1 MRSWQVRFRLVIA
14 AVALVMGGCTDDGG
28 TTDSSG
34 GPSEARS
41 DPQEVRI
48 VAVDY
53 GYTEVPVELEA
64 GVINLTFEN
73 QGTVSHEATLS
84 GIGDTP
90 IDRFVEDLGGR
101 TGLEGLPFPDY
112 LDQVA
117 VPPFV
122 SVEGGATGEATFTLT
137 EGRYALWCSIT
148 DVARGDEKAP
158 HYELGMVR
166 ELTVSRGDT
175 EPGLPV
181 ADGTITAI
189 DYAFEL
195 DLEAGD
201 RSVTFINEGPDQ
213 VHLTTVEVYPEGI
226 DAAAAEDAFETQ
238 LEPGRLPEGVPSVEA
253 ALGFSGIFSE
263 GLGSR
268 FELDG
273 EFESGRTY
281 LFVCLVPDREGGESH
296 AVAYDM
302 YAVVT
307 IE

>member
-1 MRSWQVRFRLVIA
+1 MRSLRVRFLMVG
-14 AVALVMGGCTDDGG
+14 AVVSLAMSACTDDGS
-28 TTDSSG
+28 TPTSG
-34 GPSEARS
+34 GDGSEPRS
-41 DPQEVRI
+41 EPQEVTI
-48 VAVDY
+48 IAVDY

-64 GVINLTFEN
+64 GVIGLRFEN

-90 IDRFVEDLGGR
+90 IDRFVEDLRGR
-101 TGLEGLPFPDY
+101 TGLEGLPFPEY

-166 ELTVSRGDT
+166 ELTVSRGDA
-175 EPGLPV
+175 EPQPLV
-181 ADGTITAI
+181 ADGTITAT

-201 RSVTFINEGPDQ
+201 RSVIFVNEGPDQ
-213 VHLTTVEVYPEGI
+213 VHLTTVEVYPEGV

-238 LEPGRLPEGVPSVEA
+238 LEPGPLPEGVPSPKG
-253 ALGFSGIFSE
+253 LGFSGIFSE

-281 LFVCLVPDREGGESH
+281 LFVCMVPDREGGEPH
-296 AVAYDM
+296 AIAYDM
-302 YAVVT
+302 YEAIT

>member
-1 MRSWQVRFRLVIA
+1 MRSLRVRFLMVGA
-14 AVALVMGGCTDDGG
+14 FVVLVMSACTDDGTP
-28 TTDSSG
+28 TTYG
-34 GPSEARS
+34 GDRSEPRS
-41 DPQEVRI
+41 DPQEVTI

-53 GYTEVPVELEA
+53 GYTEAPVELEA
-64 GVINLTFEN
+64 GVIDLRFEN

-90 IDRFVEDLGGR
+90 IDRFLEDLGGR
-101 TGLEGLPFPDY
+101 TGLEGLPFPNY

-122 SVEGGATGEATFTLT
+122 SVEGGETGEATFTLT

-158 HYELGMVR
+158 HYELGMIR
-166 ELTVSRGDT
+166 ELTVSRGDA
-175 EPGLPV
+175 EPQLPQ
-181 ADGTITAI
+181 ADGTITAT
-189 DYAFEL
+189 DYAFDL

-226 DAAAAEDAFETQ
+226 DAAAAKDAFETQ
-238 LEPGRLPEGVPSVEA
+238 LEPGPLPEGVPSPKG
-253 ALGFSGIFSE
+253 LGFSGIFSD

-281 LFVCLVPDREGGESH
+281 LFVCLVPDREGGEPH
-296 AVAYDM
+296 AIAYDM